1 MMRIIS
7 QLFVLLDGVMKAP
20 EEWHFPYCD
29 NRMAEVVA
37 EQIDG
42 ADILLLGRA
51 TYQIF
56 AGSWPQR
63 GDEVPLA
70 TRINAMPKLVVS
82 TTLTSVAWQN
92 TTVIAGDVPEEL
104 AKIKEQ
110 PGRNVT
116 VSGGPTLVRS
126 LPRNCLLD
134 KLPLL
139 VHRLVRGHGRRWL
152 EDGLAQP
159 PRTDRVTPGAR
170 DDVTGPEALSYR
182 DIAAQAQQDARPRD
196 HRPRRPP
203 TTAAKRRQLEL
214 LGLREDV
221 LARHVANQLGVQDTH
236 MLLRVPP
243 QLVVIVAPND
253 IPAHADDPQRHRQ
266 PPGQPA
272 AIITRGR

>member
-1 MMRIIS
+1 
-7 QLFVLLDGVMKAP
+7 
-20 EEWHFPYCD
+20 
-29 NRMAEVVA
+29 MAGVVA

-56 AGSWPQR
+56 VGSWPQR

-82 TTLTSVAWQN
+82 ATLTSVAWQN

-116 VSGGPTLVRS
+116 VSGGPALVRS
-126 LPRNCLLD
+126 LLRSCLPD

-139 VHRLVRGHGRRWL
+139 VHPLVRGHGRRWL

-159 PRTDRVTPGAR
+159 LELIGSRRRALRCDRAR
-170 DDVTGPEALSYR
+170 GTSYR

-196 HRPRRPP
+196 YLCGRTRRCGAGR
-203 TTAAKRRQLEL
+203 AAWLRARRVVRERSGRS
-214 LGLREDV
+214 LGTYRRSGIDGYAGQV
-221 LARHVANQLGVQDTH
+221 CDTVARLT
-236 MLLRVPP
+236 
-243 QLVVIVAPND
+243 
-253 IPAHADDPQRHRQ
+253 
-266 PPGQPA
+266 GQPA
-272 AIITRGR
+272 RSLDRSCCNCP

>member
-1 MMRIIS
+1 MSRIIS

-20 EEWHFPYCD
+20 QEWHFPYCD

-70 TRINAMPKLVVS
+70 TPINAMPKLVVS
-82 TTLTSVAWQN
+82 ATLTSVAWQN

-116 VSGGPTLVRS
+116 VSGGPALVRS
-126 LPRNCLLD
+126 LLRNCLLD

-139 VHRLVRGHGRRWL
+139 VHPLVRGHGRRWL

-159 PRTDRVTPGAR
+159 LELIGSRRRARRCDRARGTFLPG
-170 DDVTGPEALSYR
+170 
-182 DIAAQAQQDARPRD
+182 
-196 HRPRRPP
+196 HRRPGS
-203 TTAAKRRQLEL
+203 AGR
-214 LGLREDV
+214 
-221 LARHVANQLGVQDTH
+221 
-236 MLLRVPP
+236 
-243 QLVVIVAPND
+243 
-253 IPAHADDPQRHRQ
+253 
-266 PPGQPA
+266 PA
-272 AIITRGR
+272 ARLPMWTHPAMRCGTRRLASGSTSGS